1 MKRNIFDEK
10 ITMWSSAKRSGANN
24 KTITVREFLQL
35 GQAYLHR
42 PTAATDIARL
52 RALYDEAIQVYEQ
65 DPARAAQLFG
75 QYSQQKTLMPLATMG
90 GTFSGGGKLE
100 DMATA
105 SDVLCV
111 DVDAVKPT
119 NFYRY
124 AGKEIPNSHVRDWN
138 LLKRQLAQIPFVAYA
153 SLSIG
158 GHGLFLLIPVADHH
172 RHNEYWT
179 ALEYLFLKHL
189 GLTIDANTKDITR
202 PRFVSYDPEP
212 YVNQNA
218 EVFDAILQKRT
229 PPTAPRYTRTAPA
242 SSTEEAVRKCVEE
255 IERKRLDITS
265 IYDEWADI
273 AAALYNGLGEAGKQF
288 FERVSAFYPQA
299 TDKDICLKWEQNKN
313 RQQIGIGTFFHLCS
327 RHGIIYKQSPSLP
340 LTHAQSAPSNDHAR
354 HKSDEQAH
362 THVSG
367 TISGVFC
374 HVAPIAPYS
383 ALEDI
388 TQEQWDSLL
397 SPETVQRFRGH

>member
-10 ITMWSSAKRSGANN
+10 ITMWSSAKRGSANN

-52 RALYDEAIQVYEQ
+52 RALYAEAIQVYEQ

-90 GTFSGGGKLE
+90 GTFSGGGRLE
-100 DMATA
+100 DMVTA

-111 DVDAVKPT
+111 DIDAVKPID
-119 NFYRY
+119 FCKYE
-124 AGKEIPNSHVRDWN
+124 GKEIPNSHVREWN
-138 LLKRQLAQIPFVAYA
+138 SLKWQLAQLPFVAYA

-172 RHNEYWT
+172 RHNEYWAT
-179 ALEYLFLKHL
+179 LEYLFLKHL
-189 GLTIDANTKDITR
+189 GLTIDANAKDITR

-218 EVFDAILQKRT
+218 EVFDTILLQKRT
-229 PPTAPRYTRTAPA
+229 PPPAPRYTRTAPA

-255 IERKRLDITS
+255 IERKSLDITS
-265 IYDEWADI
+265 IYGEWADI
-273 AAALYNGLGEAGKQF
+273 AAALYNGLGEVGKQYF
-288 FERVSAFYPQA
+288 QRVSAFYPNA
-299 TDKDICLKWEQNKN
+299 NPKEIDLKWAQNKK
-313 RQQIGIGTFFHLCS
+313 RQQIGIGTFFHLCE
-327 RHGIIYKQSPSLP
+327 RHGIIFKQSPSLP
-340 LTHAQSAPSNDHAR
+340 LTHAHAR

-367 TISGVFC
+367 TIC
-374 HVAPIAPYS
+374 HFAPIASYS

-397 SPETVQRFRGH
+397 SPQAVQRFRGH